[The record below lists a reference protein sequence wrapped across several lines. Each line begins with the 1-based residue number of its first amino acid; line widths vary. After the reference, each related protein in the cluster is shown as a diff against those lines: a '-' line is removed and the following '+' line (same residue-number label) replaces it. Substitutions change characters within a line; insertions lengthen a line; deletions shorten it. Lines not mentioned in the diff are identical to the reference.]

1 MNPALK
7 ELGEYLSDAF
17 GSTVTNLEFRLDELM
32 ITVQRE
38 KILNVLKFLRDDV
51 NCQFKQLLDVCG
63 VDHPEYTDRFCIVY
77 NLLSLTHNNR
87 IRVKTWTNENTPIP
101 SSTSLFSSAGWWE
114 REAWDLFGIYF
125 SDHPDLRRILTDYG
139 FEGHPL
145 RKDFPMTGYVEL
157 RYDDEKK
164 RVVYQPVK
172 LTQEFRTFDF
182 LSPWEGIP
190 KELPG
195 DEKAEAARH
204 PTKENS

>member
-32 ITVQRE
+32 LTVQRE

-63 VDHPEYTDRFCIVY
+63 VDHPENTDRFCIVY

-195 DEKAEAARH
+195 DEKAEAAGH

>member
-63 VDHPEYTDRFCIVY
+63 VDHPEKTDRFCIVY